1 MSKNEWKKALK
12 RIDRNSKFVEGELY
26 NLDYTFTAF
35 ILPRLKAFKEHQ
47 IGSPGYLEQDE
58 WYNILDQMIHA
69 FQLLYDDCI
78 DRDDWTPLTQKQ
90 EDEIYEGIQLFAKYY
105 RCLWI

>member
-1 MSKNEWKKALK
+1 M
-12 RIDRNSKFVEGELY
+12 Y

-47 IGSPGYLEQDE
+47 IGHPGYLEQDE
-58 WYNILDQMIHA
+58 WYSILDQMIHA

-78 DRDDWTPLTQKQ
+78 DRDDWTPLTEEQ

>member
-47 IGSPGYLEQDE
+47 IGHPGSLDQSE
-58 WYNILDQMIHA
+58 WHNILDKMIHA

-78 DRDDWTPLTQKQ
+78 DKYDWEPLSEEQ
-90 EDEIYEGIQLFAKYY
+90 ENDIYEGIQLFAKYY